1 MAPNN
6 DIENQFSSA
15 VKSAL
20 DASGPVAPPSEAP
33 TSPATGG
40 PPEAQPRVGRR
51 SAMSGVHCGSGSRC
65 CHGPA
70 GTTRRRGAFRSR
82 DRSYATKR
90 RLNCA
95 GRIDAGWRFEPDD
108 CGHNTGADRR
118 CAGFNGEYQQ
128 RTGTTLRYAVGSFAP
143 CRCVAARTPACG
155 YVKESLSLSS
165 NAPSS
170 FSGRASF
177 CPWSPVSFVKP
188 IRKGAKPG
196 L

>member
-33 TSPATGG
+33 TSPLPAVRPKRSHAWGVALLCLACT
-40 PPEAQPRVGRR
+40 AIAVVVVVTVLQVRRVGVAPSEVEVAATRPNGD
-51 SAMSGVHCGSGSRC
+51 STA
-65 CHGPA
+65 PA
-70 GTTRRRGAFRSR
+70 GSTP
-82 DRSYATKR
+82 
-90 RLNCA
+90 A
-95 GRIDAGWRFEPDD
+95 GCFEPDD
-108 CGHNTGADRR
+108 YGHDTGADRR

-128 RTGTTLRYAVGSFAP
+128 RTATTPRHAVGSFATCP
-143 CRCVAARTPACG
+143 CVAARTPACG
-155 YVKESLSLSS
+155 YVKEGLGLSS